1 MAIAAAA
8 PAPGFIGQPILAR
21 YAPAP
26 EAPANTAHATHLA
39 RLAPVAYAAG
49 PAYYAPQAYAAPAYY
64 APQAYAAPAFYAAS
78 PIAYNAGYHVCIMY
92 IVYFLTYFFLII
104 QFFYLLM

>member
-1 MAIAAAA
+1 MAIALAA

-39 RLAPVAYAAG
+39 GYAPIAYAA
-49 PAYYAPQAYAAPAYY
+49 APTYY

-78 PIAYNAGYHVCIMY
+78 PIAYNAGYHVS
-92 IVYFLTYFFLII
+92 VF
-104 QFFYLLM
+104 